1 MNEIQNRQHVVKQ
14 NRPERTM
21 EGNAFSA
28 FAITA
33 LRLAGHLTAAGDQLA
48 KPAGQTSAR
57 WQVLAAARRGD
68 MSVAQIARALGL
80 ARQGV
85 QRLADVLE
93 GEGLIAYAENPQH
106 QRAKLVRPTAE
117 GTARLGVIE
126 VAQAGWADGLGAAF
140 TSAELDAARAVM
152 LRVMEMLEADGAP
165 GG

>member
-1 MNEIQNRQHVVKQ
+1 MGEIQNRQHVVKQ

-21 EGNAFSA
+21 EGDAFSA

-33 LRLAGHLTAAGDQLA
+33 LRLAGHLTSAGDQLA

-57 WQVLAAARRGD
+57 WQVLAAARRSD

-93 GEGLIAYAENPQH
+93 SEGLIAYADNPLH
-106 QRAKLVRPTAE
+106 QRAKLVRLTEE
-117 GTARLGVIE
+117 GAARLGVIE
-126 VAQAGWADGLGAAF
+126 VAQADWADGLGAAF
-140 TSAELDAARAVM
+140 TSAELDAVM
-152 LRVMEMLEADGAP
+152 ARVMEMLE
-165 GG
+165 GGEAAGG

>member
-1 MNEIQNRQHVVKQ
+1 MNEIQNGQHVVKQ

-33 LRLAGHLTAAGDQLA
+33 LRLAGHLTAAGDHLA

-93 GEGLIAYAENPQH
+93 KEGLIAYADNPQH
-106 QRAKLVRPTAE
+106 QRAKLVRLTAE
-117 GTARLGVIE
+117 GAARLGLIE
-126 VAQAGWADGLGAAF
+126 AAQAGWADGLGAAF
-140 TSAELDAARAVM
+140 TATELDAARAVM
-152 LRVMEMLEADGAP
+152 ARVMEMLEAVEASRD
-165 GG
+165 

>member
-1 MNEIQNRQHVVKQ
+1 
-14 NRPERTM
+14 M
-21 EGNAFSA
+21 EGDAFSA

-33 LRLAGHLTAAGDQLA
+33 LRLAGHLTAAGDRLA

-106 QRAKLVRPTAE
+106 QRAKLVWLTVE
-117 GTARLGVIE
+117 GAKRLGVIE
-126 VAQAGWADGLGAAF
+126 MAQAGWANELGAAF
-140 TSAELDAARAVM
+140 TAAELDAAQAVM
-152 LRVMEMLEADGAP
+152 ARVMGMLEAGEEAR
-165 GG
+165 G

>member
-1 MNEIQNRQHVVKQ
+1 MDEIQNRQHVVKQ

-85 QRLADVLE
+85 QRLADVLAAE
-93 GEGLIAYAENPQH
+93 KLIAYADNPQH
-106 QRAKLVRPTAE
+106 QRAKLVRLTAE
-117 GTARLGVIE
+117 GAARLGVIE
-126 VAQAGWADGLGAAF
+126 VAQAGWADGLGSAF
-140 TSAELDAARAVM
+140 TTAELDAARAVM
-152 LRVMEMLEADGAP
+152 ARVMAMLESDGAA
-165 GG
+165 GD

>member
-1 MNEIQNRQHVVKQ
+1 
-14 NRPERTM
+14 M

-48 KPAGQTSAR
+48 RPAGQTSAR

-85 QRLADVLE
+85 QRLTDVLE
-93 GEGLIAYAENPQH
+93 GEGLIAYADNPQH
-106 QRAKLVRPTAE
+106 QRAKLVRLTAE
-117 GTARLGVIE
+117 GATRLDVIE

-140 TSAELDAARAVM
+140 TAAELDAARAVM
-152 LRVMEMLEADGAP
+152 ARVMAMLEGDGAA

>member
-1 MNEIQNRQHVVKQ
+1 
-14 NRPERTM
+14 M

-68 MSVAQIARALGL
+68 MSVAQIARVLGV

-93 GEGLIAYAENPQH
+93 GEGLIAYADNPQH
-106 QRAKLVRPTAE
+106 QRAKLVRLTAE
-117 GTARLGVIE
+117 GTARLGIIE
-126 VAQAGWADGLGAAF
+126 IAQAGWADGLGAAF
-140 TSAELDAARAVM
+140 TPAELDAAGR
-152 LRVMEMLEADGAP
+152 
-165 GG
+165 

>member
-1 MNEIQNRQHVVKQ
+1 
-14 NRPERTM
+14 M

-28 FAITA
+28 FAITT

-85 QRLADVLE
+85 QRLADVLAAE
-93 GEGLIAYAENPQH
+93 RLIAYADNPQH
-106 QRAKLVRPTAE
+106 QRAKLVRLTDE
-117 GTARLGVIE
+117 GAARLGVIE
-126 VAQAGWADGLGAAF
+126 IAQAGWADELGAAF

-152 LRVMEMLEADGAP
+152 ARVMAMLESDGAA

>member
-1 MNEIQNRQHVVKQ
+1 
-14 NRPERTM
+14 M

-68 MSVAQIARALGL
+68 MSVAQIARTLGL

-93 GEGLIAYAENPQH
+93 DEGLTAYADNPQH
-106 QRAKLVRPTAE
+106 QRAKLVRLTAE
-117 GTARLGVIE
+117 GAVRLGVIE
-126 VAQAGWADGLGAAF
+126 MAQAGWADGLGAAF
-140 TSAELDAARAVM
+140 TPAELDAARAVM
-152 LRVMEMLEADGAP
+152 ARVMEMLE
-165 GG
+165 GGEAAGG

>member
-1 MNEIQNRQHVVKQ
+1 
-14 NRPERTM
+14 M
-21 EGNAFSA
+21 EGDAFSA

-68 MSVAQIARALGL
+68 MSVAQIARVLGV

-93 GEGLIAYAENPQH
+93 GEGLIAYADNPQH
-106 QRAKLVRPTAE
+106 QRAKLVRLTEE
-117 GTARLGVIE
+117 GAMRLGAIE
-126 VAQAGWADGLGAAF
+126 IAQAGWADGLGAAF

-152 LRVMEMLEADGAP
+152 ARAMQMLEAGEASR
-165 GG
+165 G

>member
-1 MNEIQNRQHVVKQ
+1 MDEIQNRQHVVKQ
-14 NRPERTM
+14 NRPERTV
-21 EGNAFSA
+21 EGDAFSA

-33 LRLAGHLTAAGDQLA
+33 LRLAGHLTAAGDRLA

-85 QRLADVLE
+85 QRLADVLA
-93 GEGLIAYAENPQH
+93 GEGLIAYADNPQH
-106 QRAKLVRPTAE
+106 QRAKLVRLTTE
-117 GTARLGVIE
+117 GAARLGVIE
-126 VAQAGWADGLGAAF
+126 AAQAGWVDGLGAAF
-140 TSAELDAARAVM
+140 TAAELDAARTVM
-152 LRVMEMLEADGAP
+152 ARVMAMLESDGAS

>member
-1 MNEIQNRQHVVKQ
+1 
-14 NRPERTM
+14 M
-21 EGNAFSA
+21 EGDAFST

-68 MSVAQIARALGL
+68 MSVAQIARVLGV

-93 GEGLIAYAENPQH
+93 GEGLIAYADNPQH
-106 QRAKLVRPTAE
+106 QRAKLVRLTEKGAM
-117 GTARLGVIE
+117 RLGTIE
-126 VAQAGWADGLGAAF
+126 VAQAGWADRLGAAF

-152 LRVMEMLEADGAP
+152 ARVMEMLDAG
-165 GG
+165 

>member
-1 MNEIQNRQHVVKQ
+1 
-14 NRPERTM
+14 M

-85 QRLADVLE
+85 QRLADVLAAE
-93 GEGLIAYAENPQH
+93 KLIAYADNPQH
-106 QRAKLVRPTAE
+106 QRAKLVRLTAE
-117 GTARLGVIE
+117 GAARLGVIE
-126 VAQAGWADGLGAAF
+126 VAQAGWADGLGSAF
-140 TSAELDAARAVM
+140 TTAELDAARAVM
-152 LRVMEMLEADGAP
+152 ARVMAMLESDGAA
-165 GG
+165 GD

>member
-1 MNEIQNRQHVVKQ
+1 
-14 NRPERTM
+14 M
-21 EGNAFSA
+21 EGDAFSA

-68 MSVAQIARALGL
+68 MSVAQIARTLGL

-85 QRLADVLE
+85 QRLADVLQ
-93 GEGLIAYAENPQH
+93 GEGLIAYADNPQH
-106 QRAKLVRPTAE
+106 QRAKLVRLTTE
-117 GTARLGVIE
+117 GADRLAVIE
-126 VAQAGWADGLGAAF
+126 VSQAGWANGLGAAF

-152 LRVMEMLEADGAP
+152 ARVMEMLE
-165 GG
+165 GGETGGD

>member
-1 MNEIQNRQHVVKQ
+1 MDEIQNRQHVVNQ
-14 NRPERTM
+14 NRPGRTTQ
-21 EGNAFSA
+21 GDAFSA

-33 LRLAGHLTAAGDQLA
+33 LRLAGHLTAAGDRLA

-57 WQVLAAARRGD
+57 WQVLAAARRSD

-93 GEGLIAYAENPQH
+93 GEGLIAYADNPQH
-106 QRAKLVRPTAE
+106 QRAKLVRLTAE
-117 GTARLGVIE
+117 GAARLGVIE
-126 VAQAGWADGLGAAF
+126 IAQAGWADGLGAAF

-152 LRVMEMLEADGAP
+152 ARVMEMLE
-165 GG
+165 GGEAAGG